1 MSTCTPFRELM
12 LEADPA
18 ELRGEGNGDLARHL
32 RVCEPCSRV
41 AALLLEETARL
52 DALLEE
58 APDVDVA
65 GILAR
70 AGVSSAP
77 SGPASEAVRPA
88 MAASA
93 ASVPGRLGMRFPR
106 RRLWIPLVAA
116 AALAAILL
124 LRAPW
129 VRSPTAS
136 VAAAPESAAPPVV
149 EPAAGQDAAILR
161 TDDPEITVIWL
172 FPTG

>member
-18 ELRGEGNGDLARHL
+18 ELRGEGSGALARHL

-41 AALLLEETARL
+41 AAILLEETRRL

-77 SGPASEAVRPA
+77 PVPASATSRPA
-88 MAASA
+88 PAPAPPSE
-93 ASVPGRLGMRFPR
+93 PGHVRMRFPR
-106 RRLWIPLVAA
+106 RRLWIPLAAA
-116 AALAAILL
+116 AALAALL
-124 LRAPW
+124 L
-129 VRSPTAS
+129 VRTPSVRPPTAS
-136 VAAAPESAAPPVV
+136 VAARGSPV
-149 EPAAGQDAAILR
+149 
-161 TDDPEITVIWL
+161 
-172 FPTG
+172 

>member
-1 MSTCTPFRELM
+1 MSACTPFRELM

-18 ELRGEGNGDLARHL
+18 ELRGEGNGALARHL
-32 RVCEPCSRV
+32 RACAPCARV

-58 APDVDVA
+58 APHVDVA

-77 SGPASEAVRPA
+77 PAPAPEAARSA
-88 MAASA
+88 TAAA
-93 ASVPGRLGMRFPR
+93 RSVPDAVGTRFPR
-106 RRLWIPLVAA
+106 RRLWIPMAAA

-124 LRAPW
+124 LRVPS
-129 VRSPTAS
+129 VRPPRAS
-136 VAAAPESAAPPVV
+136 VAAAAERPAPPLV
-149 EPAAGQDAAILR
+149 EPAAGQNAAILR